1 MANQVTI
8 DLSTPEMR
16 EALAECDPGETH
28 SITMEITVEE
38 KNGSLIGVVDPKTI
52 EKYGEDYEDEE
63 DTPEEVPEDV
73 TEGDS
78 ETPKAIA
85 ILLNKG
91 EA

>member
-28 SITMEITVEE
+28 SLTMEITVEE
-38 KNGSLIGVVDPKTI
+38 KNGSLIGVVNPQSI
-52 EKYGEDYEDEE
+52 EKYGEDYEEE
-63 DTPEEVPEDV
+63 EETSEDV
-73 TEGDS
+73 EGDDS

>member
-28 SITMEITVEE
+28 SISMEITVEE
-38 KNGSLIGVVDPKTI
+38 KNGSLVGVVNPRSV

-63 DTPEEVPEDV
+63 DVVEED
-73 TEGDS
+73 G

-85 ILLNKG
+85 ILLSKG